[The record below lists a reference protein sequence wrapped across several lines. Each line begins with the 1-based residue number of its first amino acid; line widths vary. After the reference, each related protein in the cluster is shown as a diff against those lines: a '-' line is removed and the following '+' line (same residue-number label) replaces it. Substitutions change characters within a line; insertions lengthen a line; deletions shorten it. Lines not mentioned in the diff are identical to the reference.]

1 MPAPQ
6 RLTDRKREAIVR
18 AAIEEFR
25 TSGFEATSMDRI
37 AASAGVSKR
46 TVYNHFPSKSEL
58 FAEILLQLWHSSA
71 AQEAPVY
78 HRERPLREQ
87 LLEVI
92 QQKMQTL
99 ADTHFL
105 DLARVAIAETIH
117 APERT
122 QSMVARL
129 SEKEEGITTW
139 LRAAQA
145 DGRIKPAAPE
155 FASQQLHGL
164 LKTFAFWPQVT
175 LSRPPLDAT
184 AQRQIAASTVDMF
197 LAYYAT

>member
-1 MPAPQ
+1 
-6 RLTDRKREAIVR
+6 
-18 AAIEEFR
+18 
-25 TSGFEATSMDRI
+25 
-37 AASAGVSKR
+37 
-46 TVYNHFPSKSEL
+46 
-58 FAEILLQLWHSSA
+58 
-71 AQEAPVY
+71 
-78 HRERPLREQ
+78 
-87 LLEVI
+87 
-92 QQKMQTL
+92 
-99 ADTHFL
+99 
-105 DLARVAIAETIH
+105 
-117 APERT
+117 
-122 QSMVARL
+122 MVARL